1 MTKNAATETKL
12 GKLHDKV
19 ADVML
24 NALETYDEVNEKAQ
38 ASADEETPFIPLEPS
53 AALLGAITKFLKDN
67 EITCNT
73 DESQKLSGLAARM
86 ASKER
91 VTQRQ
96 PGQVVPLRDLP
107 VTEEDAQRYGPVD
120 TSAVDTETL
129 KKLGLA

>member
-107 VTEEDAQRYGPVD
+107 VTEDIDA
-120 TSAVDTETL
+120 L